1 MSPDDLLAVTI
12 NNYLPMIFSGY
23 RGLIGTNGQA
33 KAANNIPNFPIL
45 KGVRL
50 HTAFVTV
57 SPSAPSG
64 IKSIS
69 NTFSF
74 TIQ

>member
-1 MSPDDLLAVTI
+1 M
-12 NNYLPMIFSGY
+12 
-23 RGLIGTNGQA
+23 IGTNGLA
-33 KAANNIPNFPIL
+33 KAAINIPNVPAL
-45 KGVRL
+45 KGVRI

-57 SPSAPSG
+57 SPSAPFG

-74 TIQ
+74 TI